1 MKLET
6 VRDRINNAKAKIE
19 RKTGTIE
26 KKTKLIAKKEEKLY
40 SLGFTKEA
48 KWDAAKADSKDAY
61 WLICDIE
68 NLQDDITRLQKEIE
82 ETKKS
87 LEKYE
92 GQLTG
97 AVERERI
104 LLKEIPDS
112 MKRMQ
117 QELVDRWDV
126 WDIER
131 RNQMLLDYR
140 TLGYRDF
147 MKKYRGQDTEFRW
160 KTDEQIHSANMEDAK
175 ALILDLYYRVRSI
188 TGEITDWNG
197 IHCESGNLGCV
208 LNGFVIGKEGR
219 CEIESIYAGG
229 YNIQRLHIRVL
240 VHAR

>member
-6 VRDRINNAKAKIE
+6 VRDRIENAKTKIE
-19 RKTGTIE
+19 KKSGTIE
-26 KKTKLIAKKEEKLY
+26 KKTKLIAKKTEQLKLM
-40 SLGFTKEA
+40 GFTLEDKFG
-48 KWDAAKADSKDAY
+48 AARESREAY
-61 WLICDIE
+61 WLACDIE
-68 NLQDDITRLQKEIE
+68 NLQDDIIRLQKEIE

-92 GQLTG
+92 GQLIG

-104 LLKEIPDS
+104 LLKEIPES

-117 QELVDRWDV
+117 DELVARWDE

-131 RNQMLLDYR
+131 RNQMRLDASI
-140 TLGYRDF
+140 LDWKDF
-147 MKKYRGQDTEFRW
+147 TKKYRGQNIEFRW
-160 KTDEQIHSANMEDAK
+160 KTDEQIHAANLEDAK
-175 ALILDLYYRVRSI
+175 SLILDLYYRVRSI

>member
-1 MKLET
+1 MKLTT
-6 VRDRINNAKAKIE
+6 VQDRINNAKAKIE
-19 RKTGTIE
+19 RKSGTIE
-26 KKTKLIAKKEEKLY
+26 KKTKLIEKKTEQLFKLGY
-40 SLGFTKEA
+40 SREA
-48 KWDAAKADSKDAY
+48 KWDAAKADSREAY
-61 WLICDIE
+61 WMICDIE
-68 NLQDDITRLQKEIE
+68 NLEDDIIRLQKEIE

-97 AVERERI
+97 AIERERI

-117 QELVDRWDV
+117 QELVEKWDV

-131 RNQMLLDYR
+131 RNQMLLDSRILEYH
-140 TLGYRDF
+140 DF
-147 MKKYRGQDTEFRW
+147 LKKYKGQDTQFRW
-160 KTDEQIHSANMEDAK
+160 KTDKQIHDANMEDAK
-175 ALILDLYYRVRSI
+175 ALILDLYYRVKEI

-197 IHCESGNLGCV
+197 IHCESGNIGCV